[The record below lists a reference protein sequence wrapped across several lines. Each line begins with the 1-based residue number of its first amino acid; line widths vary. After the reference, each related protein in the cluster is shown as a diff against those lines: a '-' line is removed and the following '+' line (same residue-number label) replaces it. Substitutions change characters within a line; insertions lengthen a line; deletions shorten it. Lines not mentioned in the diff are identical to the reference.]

1 MLAHDTPNLTPDEY
15 LTFEADSPTKHEY
28 FDGQIVA
35 MAGATDA
42 HVTIALNLA
51 TELRSHLRG
60 TGCRVYISDM
70 KARIDAR
77 NRFFYPDLLVTCD
90 PRDTETPTYKRFAKL
105 IVEVLSDS
113 TESVDRGRKF
123 SDYQTLDRLAEYVLI
138 SSRLRRVEIFRRH
151 TDGLWLYQNYDDSDS
166 FQLKSIGYT
175 GTFDSLYEDV
185 TIAPLED
192 SEPAESGS

>member
-1 MLAHDTPNLTPDEY
+1 MLAHDFPPPDIGAEEY
-15 LTFEADSPTKHEY
+15 LALEENSLTKHEY
-28 FDGQIVA
+28 FDGQVVA

-60 TGCRVYISDM
+60 SSCRVYISDM
-70 KARIDAR
+70 KARVDER

-113 TESVDRGRKF
+113 TESFDRGQKF
-123 SDYQTLDRLAEYVLI
+123 SDYQTLDRLEEYVLI
-138 SSRLRRVEIFRRH
+138 SSRQRRVEIYRRH
-151 TDGLWLYQNYDDSDS
+151 TDGLWLYQNYDDCET

-175 GTFDSLYEDV
+175 GTFASLYEDV
-185 TIAPLED
+185 HFTSPEAKD
-192 SEPAESGS
+192 N